1 MVLDV
6 LSFTHRSSQHP
17 HLTCPFSPPLMFHVS
32 VFAASQNKELKDQ
45 LKVKNRNCKTKLVSL
60 LLKGEISC
68 PLEKFCDATFGC

>member
-45 LKVKNRNCKTKLVSL
+45 LKVKNRNCKAGELITKRRNQLSSGKVL
-60 LLKGEISC
+60 
-68 PLEKFCDATFGC
+68 